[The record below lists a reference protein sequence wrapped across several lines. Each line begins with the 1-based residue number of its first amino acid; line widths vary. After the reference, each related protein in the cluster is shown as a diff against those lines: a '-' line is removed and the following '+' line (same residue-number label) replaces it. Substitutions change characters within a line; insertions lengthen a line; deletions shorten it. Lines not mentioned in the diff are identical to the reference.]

1 MLRGRF
7 AQNVRQF
14 RRKRGMTQDQL
25 ACAAGICRSFVS
37 QIERG
42 RFSVTLETV
51 AVLSAALGIPPSA
64 LIQSGDRACT
74 LPRGQTFDSP
84 QANE

>member
-1 MLRGRF
+1 MLRSRF

-14 RRKRGMTQDQL
+14 RRKRGMTQDEL
-25 ACAAGICRSFVS
+25 ACAAGIGRCFVN

-51 AVLSAALGIPPSA
+51 AVLSAAPGIPPSQ
-64 LIQSGDRACT
+64 LIQSSNPTSD
-74 LPRGQTFDSP
+74 
-84 QANE
+84 